1 MLVLEDNFSTK
12 LQYETY
18 IALGNFD
25 GLHIGHLSL
34 IKKVVELSKKNNKK
48 SMVLTFK
55 NHPLSIINSSL
66 KPKLLMSKGTKI
78 KFFESLGVDI
88 VNFINF
94 DCSMMKMMPE
104 DFLKNLQYYYNANGI
119 VVGFN
124 FRFGYK
130 NQGNVDL
137 LSSLKDKL
145 NFKTYVMEPVI
156 FDNEVISSSRI
167 RKLIAEGDV
176 SSANKMLMESY
187 GVAGKVVKGRQIG
200 RTLGFPTLNLEI
212 EDSFL
217 IPGRGVYHT
226 VTNINNKLYKSIT
239 NVGVNPTVNGQKL
252 TVECHVLDFS
262 EEIYG
267 SSVNVHF
274 INRIRDEKKFN
285 SIDELKEQLNK
296 DRAYVLEK

>member
-25 GLHIGHLSL
+25 GLHMGHLSL

-55 NHPLSIINSSL
+55 NHPLSIIDNSL
-66 KPKLLMSKGTKI
+66 KPKLLMNKGTKI
-78 KFFESLGVDI
+78 KFFDSLGVDI

-94 DCSMMKMMPE
+94 DCGMMKMQPE
-104 DFLKNLQYYYNANGI
+104 DFLKNLQYYYNAAGI

-124 FRFGYK
+124 YRFGYK

-137 LSSLKDKL
+137 LYSLKDKL
-145 NFKTYVMEPVI
+145 NLEAYVMEPVI
-156 FDNEVISSSRI
+156 YDNEVISSSRI
-167 RKLIAEGDV
+167 RKLISEGEV
-176 SSANKMLMESY
+176 ASANKMLMESY
-187 GVAGKVVKGRQIG
+187 AVNGKVVKGRQIG
-200 RTLGFPTLNLEI
+200 RTFGFPTLNLEI
-212 EDSFL
+212 DESYL
-217 IPGRGVYHT
+217 TPGRGVYQT
-226 VTNINNKLYKSIT
+226 VTNIGGKLYKSIT

-267 SSVNVHF
+267 SFVTVHF
-274 INRIRDEKKFN
+274 ISRIRDEKKFN
-285 SIDELKEQLNK
+285 SVNELKEQLNK
-296 DRAYVLEK
+296 DKAYVLAK